1 MQQTTMSMMSLRP
14 YQNEAVKSVQ
24 ESWMDGVQ
32 KTLLILPTGTG
43 KTVVFCS
50 IGKQILEHGGRV
62 LILAHREEL
71 LTQAADK
78 FEKLTGIRP
87 ELEKAESTTVG
98 SWCNAVVGSVQSF
111 NPKRLE
117 RFDKHDFSHIIID
130 EAHHTLATSYMRV
143 LDYFNDAKV
152 LGVTATA
159 DRGDKR
165 NLGEIYQ
172 TVSYEMT
179 LARAIREKWLCPIK
193 ALTLPIQMTVRGKS
207 VAGDYTASDCATA
220 IDPYL
225 EDIAQQ
231 MKKVAGDRKTVVFL
245 PLIATSQRFRDL
257 CLKNGL
263 DAREVNGES
272 MDRSETLEWFHN
284 AGKGSVLC
292 NSMLL
297 TEGWDEPSADCVCVL
312 RPTKVRSLYVQMVG
326 RGTRLSPDKFDL
338 LLLDFLWMSEKH
350 DLVRPC
356 SLVAKN
362 PDLAARISEIMAED
376 TQNEPV
382 DLMEAEDKAES
393 TAREEREESLRK
405 ELEKQR
411 ARKRAL
417 VDPLQYE
424 YSIDKAAT
432 TFIPDET
439 QLWQLA
445 PMSDKQKTAL
455 EKAGIFPDEITCAGH
470 AAHILD
476 VLQKRRDEG
485 MTTPKQIRCLE
496 KFGFVNVGTWKFDQ
510 AKKAIDRL
518 AANNWRCTMSLKDKI
533 MEALNESL

>member
-1 MQQTTMSMMSLRP
+1 
-14 YQNEAVKSVQ
+14 
-24 ESWMDGVQ
+24 MDGVQ

-326 RGTRLSPDKFDL
+326 RGTRLSPGKLDL

-382 DLMEAEDKAES
+382 DLMDAEDKAES

-445 PMSDKQKTAL
+445 PVTNKQKEAL
-455 EKAGIFPDEITCAGH
+455 EKAGIFPDKITCFGH

-476 VLQKRRDEG
+476 VLQKRRDEN

-496 KFGFVNVGTWKFDQ
+496 KFGFINVGTWKFDQ

-518 AANNWRCTMSLKDKI
+518 GANNWRCTMRRRDKI
-533 MEALNESL
+533 MEALNE

>member
-1 MQQTTMSMMSLRP
+1 MQAQQATTTKMALRP
-14 YQNEAVKSVQ
+14 YQNEAVANVM
-24 ESWMDGVQ
+24 ESWQDGVQ

-50 IGKQILEHGGRV
+50 IGKNILEHGGRV
-62 LILAHREEL
+62 LILAHRAEL
-71 LTQAADK
+71 LDQAADK
-78 FEKLTGIRP
+78 FERLTGIRP

-111 NPKRLE
+111 NPARLD
-117 RFDKHDFSHIIID
+117 RFNKHDFSHIIID

-143 LDYFNDAKV
+143 LDYFSDAKV

-165 NLGEIYQ
+165 NLGEVYQ

-179 LARAIREKWLCPIK
+179 LARAISEHWLCPIK
-193 ALTLPIQMTVRGKS
+193 ALTLPIQMTVKGKS
-207 VAGDYTASDCATA
+207 VAGDYTASDCASA

-225 EDIAQQ
+225 EDIARQ
-231 MKKVAGDRKTVVFL
+231 MKEVAGDRKIVAFL
-245 PLIATSQRFRDL
+245 PLIATAQHFRDL
-257 CLKNGL
+257 CEANGL
-263 DAREVNGES
+263 QAREINGES
-272 MDRSETLEWFHN
+272 VDRAETLEWFHN
-284 AGKGSVLC
+284 AGAGSVLV

-297 TEGWDEPSADCVCVL
+297 LEGWDEPSADCVCML
-312 RPTKVRSLYVQMVG
+312 RPTKIRSLYVQAIG
-326 RGTRLSPDKFDL
+326 RGTRLSPGKKDL

-356 SLVAKN
+356 HLVAKN
-362 PDLAARISEIMAED
+362 PDLAARISEIMQEE
-376 TQNEPV
+376 TQKEAV
-382 DLMEAEDKAES
+382 DLMEAEEKAES

-424 YSIDKAAT
+424 YSIDKAAQQ
-432 TFIPDET
+432 FIPDET

-445 PMSDKQKTAL
+445 PVTDKQKEAL
-455 EKAGIFPDEITCAGH
+455 EKAGIFPDEITCSGH

-476 VLQKRRDEG
+476 VIQKRRAEN

-496 KFGFVNVGTWKFDQ
+496 RFGFVNVGTWKFDQ
-510 AKKAIDRL
+510 AKKAIDRI
-518 AANNWRCTMSLKDKI
+518 AANGWRCTFALKDSI
-533 MEALNESL
+533 LAGVGL